1 MKNIEVK
8 GAKQHNLKNID
19 VIIPRDKLTV
29 ITGLSGSGKSSLA
42 FDTLYAEGQR
52 RYVESLSS
60 YARQFLSVMDKPDV
74 DHINGLSPA
83 ISIEQ
88 KSTSHNP
95 RSTVGTVTE
104 IYDYLRLL
112 YARVGTPF
120 CPDHGISLE
129 SQSIDQIVDKLFKD
143 EENERSI
150 ILCPIVSQQKGEHL
164 ILLNDLKVRG
174 FIRAK
179 INGEII
185 DLDNLPQL
193 NKNKKHDI
201 DIVIDRLS
209 ITKKNKS
216 RLSESIETALR
227 ESDGKS
233 WHRLI
238 MLNNN
243 ISFILH
249 KPQLSENIGACARA
263 IKNFN
268 FQKMI
273 VVDPKPIYPND
284 KILATSVGAKN
295 IISKSKNFDNLESA
309 LKNIDVVI
317 ATSARFRNKNI
328 KHIQLEDLKKIDY
341 KKKVA
346 FLFGSEASGLSNN
359 EISYANYTLQI
370 PTNPDF
376 KSLNLSHSL
385 IIIAQVVHSVINSK
399 VSSFKK
405 SKKVKS
411 ASKKDILSMFNLCI
425 KNLEDIGFFKPKE
438 KKPKMLENLRNI
450 FYRMELSSKETR
462 ILSSVFASLGK
473 KR

>member
-1 MKNIEVK
+1 MSK
-8 GAKQHNLKNID
+8 
-19 VIIPRDKLTV
+19 
-29 ITGLSGSGKSSLA
+29 
-42 FDTLYAEGQR
+42 
-52 RYVESLSS
+52 
-60 YARQFLSVMDKPDV
+60 
-74 DHINGLSPA
+74 
-83 ISIEQ
+83 
-88 KSTSHNP
+88 
-95 RSTVGTVTE
+95 
-104 IYDYLRLL
+104 
-112 YARVGTPF
+112 
-120 CPDHGISLE
+120 
-129 SQSIDQIVDKLFKD
+129 
-143 EENERSI
+143 
-150 ILCPIVSQQKGEHL
+150 
-164 ILLNDLKVRG
+164 
-174 FIRAK
+174 
-179 INGEII
+179 
-185 DLDNLPQL
+185 
-193 NKNKKHDI
+193 
-201 DIVIDRLS
+201 
-209 ITKKNKS
+209 
-216 RLSESIETALR
+216 
-227 ESDGKS
+227 
-233 WHRLI
+233 
-238 MLNNN
+238 NN

-263 IKNFN
+263 MKNFN

-295 IISKSKNFDNLESA
+295 IINKSKNYNNLETA
-309 LKNIDVVI
+309 LKNVDLVI

-370 PTNPDF
+370 PTNQEF

-385 IIIAQVVHSVINSK
+385 VIIAQVVHSIINSK
-399 VSSFKK
+399 VSSFIK

-438 KKPKMLENLRNI
+438 KKPIMLENLRNI